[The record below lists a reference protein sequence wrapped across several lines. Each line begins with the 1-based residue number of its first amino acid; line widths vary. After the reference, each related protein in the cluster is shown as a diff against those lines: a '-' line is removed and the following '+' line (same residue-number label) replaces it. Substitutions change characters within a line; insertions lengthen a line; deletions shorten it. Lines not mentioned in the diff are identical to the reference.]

1 MYFNNKQT
9 SSDHGVNL
17 NWCSRCMPQPV
28 NFSSQLCE
36 NHVGMNMDGLS
47 ISQPPATE
55 SPKLNFD
62 LLSKFE
68 IDPDMC
74 FDTPPDQKEDIRS
87 TSIAFSDMVY
97 SAEDHLIICI
107 SGTRIL
113 QSRRSRTSES
123 RNCQKLLKYSEKGK
137 YVAQCIL
144 EGSPR
149 KICLLSSV
157 EAVVTLGKKIQFVS
171 MPDMSPGRSMLIGS
185 DCTGIAVVNNMIY
198 VGDTTKMHV
207 LDKIGRLLKTIDLP
221 FPVNTIHLNADGRL
235 YCTTGV
241 SFCSLT
247 LGGSLIYSYNSSDL
261 GTVNT
266 VRSDKQGNI
275 YVAGDELQ
283 MFYPYKS
290 QVDRILGKEDG
301 LGVIHAICF
310 NNTQTKIFVANNDR
324 KNITVY
330 TLNDSK
336 SM

>member
-1 MYFNNKQT
+1 MYFNNKPT

-36 NHVGMNMDGLS
+36 NHAGMNLDGLS

-55 SPKLNFD
+55 STKLNFD

-74 FDTPPDQKEDIRS
+74 FDTSPDQKEDIKS

-97 SAEDHLIICI
+97 SADDHLIICI

-113 QSRRSRTSES
+113 QSRRARTPES

-137 YVAQCIL
+137 HLAQCIL
-144 EGSPR
+144 NGSPR
-149 KICLLSSV
+149 KICLLSSG
-157 EAVVTLGKKIQFVS
+157 EAVVTLGKKIQFVNL
-171 MPDMSPGRSMLIGS
+171 PDLTPGRSMVIGS

-198 VGDTTKMHV
+198 VSDTTKLHV
-207 LDKIGRLLKTIDLP
+207 LDTIGRQLKTIDLP
-221 FPVNTIHLNADGRL
+221 CPMNTMHLNADGRL
-235 YCTTGV
+235 YCTAGL
-241 SFCSLT
+241 SFCCLA
-247 LGGSLIYSYNSSDL
+247 LDGSLVYSYNSSDL

-290 QVDRILGKEDG
+290 QVDRILSKEDG
-301 LGVIHAICF
+301 LGIIHAICF
-310 NNTQTKIFVANNDR
+310 NNTHTKIFVANNDK

-336 SM
+336 SV

>member
-1 MYFNNKQT
+1 MYFNNKPT

-36 NHVGMNMDGLS
+36 NHAGMNLDGLS

-55 SPKLNFD
+55 STKLNFD

-74 FDTPPDQKEDIRS
+74 FDTPPDQKEDIKS

-97 SAEDHLIICI
+97 SADDHLIICI

-113 QSRRSRTSES
+113 QSRRARIPES

-137 YVAQCIL
+137 HLAQCIL
-144 EGSPR
+144 NGSPR
-149 KICLLSSV
+149 KICLLSSG
-157 EAVVTLGKKIQFVS
+157 EAVVTLGKKIQFVNL
-171 MPDMSPGRSMLIGS
+171 PDLTPGRSMVIGS

-198 VGDTTKMHV
+198 VSDTTKLHV
-207 LDKIGRLLKTIDLP
+207 LDTIGRQLKTIDLP
-221 FPVNTIHLNADGRL
+221 CPMNTMHLNADGRL
-235 YCTTGV
+235 YCTAGL
-241 SFCSLT
+241 SFCCLA
-247 LGGSLIYSYNSSDL
+247 LDGSLVYSYNSSDL

-290 QVDRILGKEDG
+290 QVDRILSKEDG
-301 LGVIHAICF
+301 LGIIHAICF
-310 NNTQTKIFVANNDR
+310 NNTHTKIFVANNDK

-336 SM
+336 SV